1 WRDDDSLVLVAGLSR
16 SQARKLGVTG
26 VTTVAALASSNGD
39 LGASGIG
46 ATTLVRLRKQAELQV
61 REREWGSPA
70 YELIAPERPDLGLAL
85 LPEPTPHDVAFDME
99 SDPWALDGGLEYLFG
114 VLDVARIYTPLWAH
128 DRAEEKQRFEEF
140 ID

>member
-1 WRDDDSLVLVAGLSR
+1 MTPAEKIELP
-16 SQARKLGVTG
+16 
-26 VTTVAALASSNGD
+26 
-39 LGASGIG
+39 
-46 ATTLVRLRKQAELQV
+46 RLRKQAEMQV

-114 VLDVARIYTPLWAH
+114 LVDFGEPELDFTVRDAPGPARYHAFWAENRAQEPKRRIQIVEVPLAQPLVSATS
-128 DRAEEKQRFEEF
+128 DERSPAVK
-140 ID
+140 